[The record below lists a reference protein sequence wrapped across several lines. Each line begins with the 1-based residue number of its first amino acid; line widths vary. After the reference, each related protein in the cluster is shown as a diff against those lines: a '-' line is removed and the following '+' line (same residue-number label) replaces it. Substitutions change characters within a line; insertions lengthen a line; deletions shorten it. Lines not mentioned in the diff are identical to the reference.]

1 VPALLPYLIDPI
13 FEQFGVLLTERKTNH
28 PLGCHK
34 SRILEWV
41 VFEKL
46 VGVG

>member
-13 FEQFGVLLTERKTNH
+13 FEKFCALLTERKTNH

-34 SRILEWV
+34 PRILERV